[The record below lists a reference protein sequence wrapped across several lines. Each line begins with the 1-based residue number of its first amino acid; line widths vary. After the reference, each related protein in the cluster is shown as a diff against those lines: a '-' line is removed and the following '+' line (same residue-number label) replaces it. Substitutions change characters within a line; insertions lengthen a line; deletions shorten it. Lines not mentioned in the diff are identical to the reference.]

1 MTTAT
6 TTTTEVSAPE
16 LPQTGGERWSGPLD
30 REDSETDGKARLL
43 RKQAVAIETAHQE
56 KESILEM
63 LTKTIVA
70 IHQWLAGPPAS
81 AQDRV
86 NHDIAEHANWAH
98 YGTLGGA

>member
-6 TTTTEVSAPE
+6 TTTTEASAPE

-30 REDSETDGKARLL
+30 REDRETDGKARLP
-43 RKQAVAIETAHQE
+43 RNKAVAIETAHQE
-56 KESILEM
+56 KESNLEM
-63 LTKTIVA
+63 ITKTIVA

-86 NHDIAEHANWAH
+86 KHDIAEHANWAH
-98 YGTLGGA
+98 YGSLGGA